1 MKEEIETTVAYHQAS
16 KHNFKAY
23 APRPLFLDMLNKP
36 DPFLN
41 YSGTQLLLL
50 DKWSEKQIEAEV
62 LPAYEQAFSPE
73 ELKSSELNKENISRL
88 FFDSFAISAWKQAG
102 ATKWPLRVN
111 PSSGNLHPTE
121 VYLLSSP
128 VSGLLNSPSV
138 CHYAPLP
145 HALELRAEFSLETWE
160 LLSSGFPEGTF
171 FVGLT
176 SIYWRVSWK
185 YGLRAFRYANH
196 DIGHAIAALT
206 FAAAGLGWKTSLLAD
221 MDSEELVELFGM
233 SGRCGP
239 EKEEPACLLAVYP
252 AGDTC
257 TTTKLPSAAI
267 SAFKNVSWEGS
278 PNSLSPKHVEWIG
291 IEKAASATRKRNTG
305 YLEKKRELTPEMQ
318 AVSRFTVNDS
328 DIGSSIRSDLEM
340 PPLRKVI
347 RERRSAIEMDNSA
360 YMEKETFYRMLRKT
374 LPEENLIFNTL
385 AFGSFTHLLLF
396 VNRVKDI
403 LPGLYIFLRKPAE
416 KERLKAAIRPDFIWD
431 KPENCPPDL
440 EFYLLMEETL
450 YDFAAQLS
458 CGQRKAA
465 DACFTACMLSEFEG
479 PLNKFGSWIY
489 PYLFWE
495 CGILGQLLYL
505 EAEANGLRGCGI
517 GCFFDDPVHE
527 TIGLKGLEYQDLY
540 HFIVG
545 SPLQDIG
552 VITLPA
558 YEE

>member
-1 MKEEIETTVAYHQAS
+1 MKAELETILEYHQAS

-23 APRPLFLDMLNKP
+23 APGPRHLDMPIKP

-41 YSGTQLLLL
+41 YYGTQLLVL
-50 DKWSEKQIEAEV
+50 DKWSEEQIEAEIF
-62 LPAYEQAFSPE
+62 PAYEQAFSPE
-73 ELKSSELNKENISRL
+73 KLKPSELNKENISRL
-88 FFDSFAISAWKQAG
+88 FFDSFAISAWKKAG
-102 ATKWPLRVN
+102 STKWPLRVN

-121 VYLLSSP
+121 VYLLSGH
-128 VSGLLNSPSV
+128 VQGLLKSPSV

-145 HALELRAEFSLETWE
+145 HALELRAEFSPETWE

-221 MDSEELVELFGM
+221 TSSEELAELLGM
-233 SGRCGP
+233 SGREGP

-252 AGDTC
+252 AGETC
-257 TTTKLPSAAI
+257 TAGKVPSTAF
-267 SAFKNVSWEGS
+267 SAFKNISWEGV
-278 PNSLSPKHVEWIG
+278 PNTLSPRQVEWVG
-291 IEKAASATRKRNTG
+291 IEKAASVSRKGETD
-305 YLEKKRELTPEMQ
+305 YLEKKQELKPGIQ
-318 AVSRFTVNDS
+318 AVSHLTVKDYKA
-328 DIGSSIRSDLEM
+328 RSDLEM
-340 PPLRKVI
+340 PPLRRVI
-347 RERRSAIEMDNSA
+347 RGRRSAIEMDNSA
-360 YMEKETFYRMLRKT
+360 YMEKETFYEILQKT
-374 LPEENLIFNTL
+374 LPENNPIFNTL

-396 VNRVKDI
+396 VNRVKDF

-416 KERLKAAIRPDFIWD
+416 KERFKAAIRPDFLWD
-431 KPENCPPDL
+431 KPENCPPGLD
-440 EFYLLMEETL
+440 FYLLMEETF

-465 DACFTACMLSEFEG
+465 DACFTVCMLSEFEE

-505 EAEANGLRGCGI
+505 EAEANGLKGCGI
-517 GCFFDDPVHE
+517 GCFFDEPLHE
-527 TIGLKGLEYQDLY
+527 AIGLKGLEYQDLY
-540 HFIVG
+540 HFVVG
-545 SPLQDIG
+545 SPLQEIG
-552 VITLPA
+552 VRTLPA

>member
-1 MKEEIETTVAYHQAS
+1 MKEELETIVAYHQAS

-23 APRPLFLDMLNKP
+23 APHPQLPDMLIKP
-36 DPFLN
+36 DLFLN

-50 DKWSEKQIEAEV
+50 DKWSEEQTEV
-62 LPAYEQAFSPE
+62 EVFPAYEQAFSPE
-73 ELKSSELNKENISRL
+73 ELKPSEMNKENISRL
-88 FFDSFAISAWKQAG
+88 FFDSFAISAWRQAG

-121 VYLLSSP
+121 VYLLSGP
-128 VSGLLNSPSV
+128 IQELLKSPSV

-145 HALELRAEFSLETWE
+145 HALELRAEFSPGIWE
-160 LLSSGFPEGTF
+160 LLSSGFPEGAF

-221 MDSEELVELFGM
+221 MGSEELAELLGI
-233 SGRCGP
+233 SGRSGP
-239 EKEEPACLLAVYP
+239 EKEEPACLLVVYP
-252 AGDTC
+252 AGETC
-257 TTTKLPSAAI
+257 TAGTVSSAVI
-267 SAFKNVSWEGS
+267 SAFKNFSWEGAPS
-278 PNSLSPKHVEWIG
+278 SLSPKHVEWVG
-291 IEKAASATRKRNTG
+291 IEKAASATRKRETD
-305 YLEKKRELTPEMQ
+305 YLEKKQDLTPGMQ
-318 AVSRFTVNDS
+318 AVSRLTVNE
-328 DIGSSIRSDLEM
+328 INVKSSVKSDLEI

-360 YMEKETFYRMLRKT
+360 YMEKETFYKILKKT
-374 LPEENLIFNTL
+374 LPKRNPIFNTL
-385 AFGSFTHLLLF
+385 AYGSFTHLLLF
-396 VNRVKDI
+396 VNRVKDL

-416 KERLKAAIRPDFIWD
+416 KERFKAAIRPDFLWD
-431 KPENCPPDL
+431 KPQNCPPDF

-465 DACFTACMLSEFEG
+465 DACFTACMLSEFEE

-489 PYLFWE
+489 PYLFRE

-527 TIGLKGLEYQDLY
+527 TLGLNGLEYQDLY
-540 HFIVG
+540 HFVMG
-545 SPLQDIG
+545 SPLQEIG